1 MKLAIRTEQFD
12 RAKLQRLAKRYGIK
26 QMSVF
31 GSRARGD
38 GVKNSDLD
46 LLVTF
51 DKRKRIGLFE
61 FVAIQEQ
68 MTKKIHTTVDLHT
81 FDGMHPYL
89 MKRIQKELVAI
100 I

>member
-1 MKLAIRTEQFD
+1 MKPAIRTEQFD

-38 GVKNSDLD
+38 GAKNSDLD

-61 FVAIQEQ
+61 FVAIQDQ
-68 MTKKIHTTVDLHT
+68 MTKKIRTTVDLHT

-89 MKRIQKELVAI
+89 MARIQNELVEI
-100 I
+100 V